1 MLIENGYSVLVVTC
15 GEKMTDA
22 LNDLLSPNLFS
33 TKDFVSDVS
42 GARRKIL
49 DREYDCLIINTP
61 LKDEFGI
68 DFALDT
74 AADSN
79 TGILLLVKSEIY
91 DEVVDKTD
99 TAGIL
104 TVSKPTSKTVIK
116 QSLNLLLATRERIRK
131 IEKKNRS
138 FEEKMKEIKAVN
150 HAKWLLIENE
160 GLNEAE
166 AHKFIEKEAMNKRLT
181 RMELASSIIAKYE
194 GGR

>member
-1 MLIENGYSVLVVTC
+1 M
-15 GEKMTDA
+15 
-22 LNDLLSPNLFS
+22 
-33 TKDFVSDVS
+33 
-42 GARRKIL
+42 
-49 DREYDCLIINTP
+49 
-61 LKDEFGI
+61 
-68 DFALDT
+68 
-74 AADSN
+74 
-79 TGILLLVKSEIY
+79 
-91 DEVVDKTD
+91 

-104 TVSKPTSKTVIK
+104 TVSKPTNKTVIK

-194 GGR
+194 GG